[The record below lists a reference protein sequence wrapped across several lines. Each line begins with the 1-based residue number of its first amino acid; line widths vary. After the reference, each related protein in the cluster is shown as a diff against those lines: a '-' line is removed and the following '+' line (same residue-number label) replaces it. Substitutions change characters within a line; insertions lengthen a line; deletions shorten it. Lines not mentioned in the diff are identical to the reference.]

1 MEGKAPLEFTKYLK
15 KSLEILRLKG
25 GAAEEAAADERA
37 LKPGI
42 LILAIGGLAV
52 AIGAVVEGQ
61 VSAPAEAAFLILFA
75 PVLNVL
81 MFSIFIAM
89 FHGFARLLGGK
100 ATFQEYYRA
109 TSLGWIISWTQ
120 AVPAL
125 GAVVSLWSIP
135 VNVLIL
141 KRVHKLSMLE
151 AAAVMALMMSVA
163 MGILYLMGMLG

>member
-1 MEGKAPLEFTKYLK
+1 MESKPPLEFGKYLK
-15 KSLEILRLKG
+15 KSLEILKLR
-25 GAAEEAAADERA
+25 GAAAEDVAKDERA

-52 AIGAVVEGQ
+52 AAGAVFEGQ
-61 VSAPAEAAFLILFA
+61 VSAPAEVAFLLLFA

-125 GAVVSLWSIP
+125 GAIVSLWSIP

-141 KRVHKLSMLE
+141 KRVHKLTMLE